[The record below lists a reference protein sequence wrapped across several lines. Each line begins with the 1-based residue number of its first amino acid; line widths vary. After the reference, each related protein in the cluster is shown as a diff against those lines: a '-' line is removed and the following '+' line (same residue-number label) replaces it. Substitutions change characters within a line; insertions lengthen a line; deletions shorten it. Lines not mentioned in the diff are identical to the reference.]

1 MTLVVSSLSALDL
14 KLSKKMNDGK
24 FVKLSGS
31 GIIAELKKARIQVV
45 AALPDIVTSDGLLWP
60 ISRNSDFRLI
70 RVCKEDEGVS
80 ICAALSY
87 TGTRA
92 LLLMQQTGL
101 LDSLNSIRAIAMEYQ
116 QPVCMMIGLQGK
128 NPAEKIADAENYS
141 VRIVKPILQLMGLKT
156 VIIENEK
163 DIPKI
168 AKSISYA
175 YEFEQPVCFL
185 LGSPPKADGDKYD

>member
-1 MTLVVSSLSALDL
+1 
-14 KLSKKMNDGK
+14 MNDEN

-60 ISRNSDFRLI
+60 ISRN
-70 RVCKEDEGVS
+70 
-80 ICAALSY
+80 

-163 DIPKI
+163 DISKI
-168 AKSISYA
+168 ATSISYA
-175 YEFEQPVCFL
+175 YEVEQPVCFL

>member
-1 MTLVVSSLSALDL
+1 
-14 KLSKKMNDGK
+14 MNDEN

-31 GIIAELKKARIQVV
+31 DIIAELKKARIRVV

-70 RVCKEDEGVS
+70 RVCTEDEGVS

-92 LLLMQQTGL
+92 LVLMQQTGL

-128 NPAEKIADAENYS
+128 NPAEKIARLS
-141 VRIVKPILQLMGLKT
+141 HP
-156 VIIENEK
+156 
-163 DIPKI
+163 
-168 AKSISYA
+168 
-175 YEFEQPVCFL
+175 
-185 LGSPPKADGDKYD
+185 

>member
-1 MTLVVSSLSALDL
+1 
-14 KLSKKMNDGK
+14 MNDENL
-24 FVKLSGS
+24 VKLSGS
-31 GIIAELKKARIQVV
+31 DIIAELKKARIQVV

-87 TGTRA
+87 TDTRA
-92 LLLMQQTGL
+92 LVLMQQTGL

-163 DIPKI
+163 DISKI
-168 AKSISYA
+168 ATSISYA
-175 YEFEQPVCFL
+175 YEFEKPVCFL
-185 LGSPPKADGDKYD
+185 LGSSPEADGDEYD